1 MSPLAAMSVQQ
12 SLLSVVVLSAVL
24 SHAWAQTSP
33 QENIERG
40 VQARTAA
47 QRELTMRLDLPR
59 GAPPPP
65 PPAELLR
72 SVTLPTPGTQILE
85 RQPAPELSPKPTV
98 IPSAPPVVTG
108 ATLLEDSQRRRQA
121 ALQADN
127 ARLPLDDPARLR
139 STQIQGLTFER
150 ETRAQDLGSAIMR
163 SSEQAVGR

>member
-1 MSPLAAMSVQQ
+1 MSAPAY
-12 SLLSVVVLSAVL
+12 LSTIALSFAL

-33 QENIERG
+33 QEDIERG

-65 PPAELLR
+65 PPAEVLR
-72 SVTLPTPGTQILE
+72 SVTLPTPGTEILQ
-85 RQPAPELSPKPTV
+85 RQPAPALPPKPAV
-98 IPSAPPVVTG
+98 IPSAPPVVSG
-108 ATLLEDSQRRRQA
+108 ATLLEDSQRRRQE
-121 ALQADN
+121 ALQAEN

-150 ETRAQDLGSAIMR
+150 EIRAQDLGSAIMR
-163 SSEQAVGR
+163 DSEKAVGR